1 MRALLA
7 LLLALAPALYAWWG
21 GRRLARRLHDPALP
35 ERYLGHR
42 LRAVQV
48 AAVSLGVMLVLLR
61 PHWVW
66 ATPVMFL
73 ATQAAGFR
81 ARRAIL
87 AERWGLRAYL
97 RHVLRITAAGLGFWL
112 LLAFTPALIP
122 DLGPMRWP
130 TAFVL
135 ATALFAW
142 QARYPEAFLSL
153 TRATP
158 LHRPDLAPRL
168 GEIAAR
174 SRVALPRLRRI
185 GAPGGRWANAFA
197 LPSLGASTVVFTDT
211 LLEELTADETAAI
224 FAHEL
229 AHLEHHDRRAVM
241 LGRLVVGV
249 AILAATVGI
258 PLARTALGLDGSRL
272 DWLWALVVTLA
283 LAVYGTHQRGH
294 EAESDKRAL
303 ALGGDAEALVRALVK
318 LHALARLPRR
328 YDPDVERGATHP
340 SLARRVQAIR
350 TAAGLTPSVLEAPVV
365 LRSTEPG
372 RRAVLEAE
380 RIHWLDGIPSGVPDD
395 AALLRERAA
404 SVLSVPYRQLS
415 ELRLRAPLAGAP
427 RLVASD
433 LAGGHWAL
441 PVDAAD
447 VAAAQEALDRI
458 EGQLAA
464 PPAGWAHHPALAGLV
479 STAAVLAAVLAGQ
492 YGAVLVPG
500 VIGMF
505 RASQGTMAAL
515 GATSIATGLLAARAD
530 EGTLVSAALT
540 PAALAA
546 LVVFGVVGLAVAV
559 RRAQTVPERRTRA
572 GALTAAALGVVA
584 AVAWTGLLAAAL
596 GTARALRLHQAAQA
610 RPAAAVALLGVAAA
624 LALGR
629 RRLGHVAAV
638 VCALLAVLPM
648 VAGSR
653 WFLLRFARDP
663 FLAHPPAL
671 AERAAAARP
680 VRETR
685 LGTPA
690 AQLRLSPS
698 RSRFAVRPLEP
709 GASEDEVVPSARL
722 SVRSFS
728 GPERELEAEDA
739 RFLNDLRVLALARLP
754 SALELR
760 AVSLDDAQDVTWR
773 QGLPD
778 VRAPR
783 LELDT
788 GLGLWRV
795 IGTDPAARAAVVLS
809 GRLNEF
815 GFEEHR
821 WPLLDAR
828 TGGGALPPVVSAQGA
843 LAIRLDVDRAAW
855 ALLPF
860 AAGAALPLRSELWAL
875 GREGP
880 RLIGASG
887 LDLRCAEPPIDH
899 ADPTFICAAYDGQ
912 RTLLWSVDARSGT
925 LSPVGV
931 VGTRLYALQSTGQG
945 RVIGW
950 EEEGLVWIDSS
961 GREIT
966 RLRLP
971 AEAERPTELVP
982 AGDALGALA
991 GASDGAVVTVYE
1003 IEPE

>member
-1 MRALLA
+1 MRALFT
-7 LLLALAPALYAWWG
+7 LLLAFAPALYAWWG
-21 GRRLARRLHDPALP
+21 GRRLAARLHDPALP
-35 ERYLGHR
+35 ERYLGYR
-42 LRAVQV
+42 LRVVQV
-48 AAVSLGVMLVLLR
+48 AAVALAVMLVLLR

-73 ATQAAGFR
+73 ATQAAGFP

-130 TAFVL
+130 FALVL
-135 ATALFAW
+135 AIALFAW
-142 QARYPEAFLSL
+142 QARYPEAFLAL

-168 GEIAAR
+168 GAIAAR

-211 LLEELTADETAAI
+211 LLEELSPDETAAI

-229 AHLEHHDRRAVM
+229 AHLEHHGRRALI
-241 LGRLVVGV
+241 LGRVVVGL

-258 PLARTALGLDGSRL
+258 PVARTALGLDGSRL
-272 DWLWALVVTLA
+272 DWMWALVVTLA
-283 LAVYGTHQRGH
+283 LAIYGTHQRGH
-294 EAESDKRAL
+294 EGESDKRAL
-303 ALGGDAEALVRALVK
+303 ALAGDAEALVRALVK

-350 TAAGLTPSVLEAPVV
+350 AAAGLTPAGLEGPVV
-365 LRSTEPG
+365 VRSTEPG
-372 RRAVLEAE
+372 RRVVLEPD
-380 RIHWLDGIPSGVPDD
+380 RIHWLDGIPAGVPDE
-395 AALLRERAA
+395 ATSLRERAA
-404 SVLSVPYRQLS
+404 HVLSVPYRQLL

-433 LAGGHWAL
+433 LAGAHWAL

-447 VAAAQEALDRI
+447 VDATQEALDRV
-458 EGQLAA
+458 EGQLAT
-464 PPAGWAHHPALAGLV
+464 PPSGWAHHPALAGLL
-479 STAAVLAAVLAGQ
+479 STSAVLAALVAGQ

-505 RASQGTMAAL
+505 RASQGTLAAL
-515 GATSIATGLLAARAD
+515 GATSVATGLLAARAD
-530 EGTLVSAALT
+530 EATLVTAAAT

-546 LVVFGVVGLAVAV
+546 LVVFGVVAMAAAV
-559 RRAQTVPERRTRA
+559 RRARTVAERRTRA
-572 GALTAAALGVVA
+572 GAVTAAALAVVA
-584 AVAWTGLLAAAL
+584 AVAWSGLLVAAL
-596 GTARALRLHQAAQA
+596 GSARALRLHQAALA

-629 RRLGHVAAV
+629 RRLGHLAAV
-638 VCALLAVLPM
+638 LCALLAVFPV

-663 FLAHPPAL
+663 FLAHPAGL
-671 AERAAAARP
+671 TERAADARP

-698 RSRFAVRPLEP
+698 RSRFAVRPLEA

-728 GPERELEAEDA
+728 GPERELDAVDA
-739 RFLNDLRVLALARLP
+739 RFLNDLRVLALARVP
-754 SALELR
+754 PALELR
-760 AVSLDDAQDVTWR
+760 AVSLDDAQDVSWR
-773 QGLPD
+773 QGLPE

-795 IGTDPAARAAVVLS
+795 IGTDPDARAAIVLS

-828 TGGGALPPVVSAQGA
+828 SGGGALPPLVSTQGA

-860 AAGAALPLRSELWAL
+860 AAGPALPVRSELWAL

-899 ADPTFICAAYDGQ
+899 ADATFICAAYDGQ
-912 RTLLWSVDARSGT
+912 RTLLWSVDARSGG
-925 LSPVGV
+925 LSAIGV
-931 VGTRLYALQSTGQG
+931 VGARLYALQSAGQG
-945 RVIGW
+945 RLIGW
-950 EEEGLVWIDSS
+950 GEEGLVWIDPER
-961 GREIT
+961 REMT

-971 AEAERPTELVP
+971 ADAERPTELVP
-982 AGDALGALA
+982 AADAFGALA

-1003 IEPE
+1003 IDPE